1 MFSQIYLVL
10 RCPRRSVLLKQ
21 LTKLAV
27 MAFPLYVLKGLQMQT
42 RQKLGLA
49 SVFCLAILVVI
60 FDILRTVF
68 SAKSARGGAVGAST
82 ALWDILEITI
92 AVIVSCLPTYRTI
105 LAQKKKRKQRK
116 TNGTYSNITGQEQHL
131 VKTQPSLELANV
143 ESATNID
150 ETRMKRILAGHNI
163 DTLSTHAVAFA
174 DETGLQPPEPALIGF
189 RQEYSVTGQTK

>member
-1 MFSQIYLVL
+1 MFSQIYLVF

-42 RQKLGLA
+42 GQKLGLA

-68 SAKSARGGAVGAST
+68 SAKSARGGAVRAST
-82 ALWDILEITI
+82 ALSDILEITI

-105 LAQKKKRKQRK
+105 LTQKQKKKQRK

-150 ETRMKRILAGHNI
+150 ETRIKRILAGHNV

>member
-1 MFSQIYLVL
+1 MFSQIYLVF
-10 RCPRRSVLLKQ
+10 RCPRHSDLVKQ
-21 LTKLAV
+21 LTMLAV

-68 SAKSARGGAVGAST
+68 SARSARGGAVGAST
-82 ALWDILEITI
+82 ALWDILEITV

-105 LAQKKKRKQRK
+105 ITQKNKSKQRK
-116 TNGTYSNITGQEQHL
+116 TNGAYSNITGQEQRL

-150 ETRMKRILAGHNI
+150 ETRMKRILAGHNV
-163 DTLSTHAVAFA
+163 DTFSTHAVAFA
-174 DETGLQPPEPALIGF
+174 DENGLQPPEPALIGF
-189 RQEYSVTGQTK
+189 RQEYSVTGQTQ